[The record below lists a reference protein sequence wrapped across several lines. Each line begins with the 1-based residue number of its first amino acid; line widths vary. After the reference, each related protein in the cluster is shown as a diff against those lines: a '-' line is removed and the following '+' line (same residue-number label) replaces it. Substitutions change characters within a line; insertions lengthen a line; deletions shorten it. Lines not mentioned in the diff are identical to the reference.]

1 MVLELTNII
10 MIMLVVFGVV
20 IGMLISIFFGITF
33 FSYQLKKIQRE
44 AKREV
49 DFFGVKQRVIMDK
62 ITLPEKSMLV
72 KEEMKDEQPT
82 VQS

>member
-44 AKREV
+44 AKKEV
-49 DFFGVKQRVIMDK
+49 DFFGVKQNIIMDK
-62 ITLPEKSMLV
+62 IKLPEK
-72 KEEMKDEQPT
+72 KEEVKDEQPT
-82 VQS
+82 IQS